1 MITENITEEFIDKH
15 YFVLDKPYSVE
26 EYDCNGF
33 PISRYLDIA
42 CGTEWEITDDS
53 YIGGEIHLDGLSDGC
68 GWLEIP
74 SEEFREYFSA
84 HEWERRNNKQIE
96 NPF

>member
-1 MITENITEEFIDKH
+1 MIVENLTDEFIDKH
-15 YFVLDKPYSVE
+15 YFVLNKPYYVE
-26 EYDCNGF
+26 EYDCNCF
-33 PISRYLDIA
+33 PTSRYLDIA

-74 SEEFREYFSA
+74 KEEFREYFSA
-84 HEWERRNNKQIE
+84 HEWQRRSN
-96 NPF
+96 

>member
-1 MITENITEEFIDKH
+1 MITENLTEEFIDKH

-33 PISRYLDIA
+33 PTSRYLDIA

-68 GWLEIP
+68 VWLEIP
-74 SEEFREYFSA
+74 AEEFREYFSA
-84 HEWERRNNKQIE
+84 REWKRRNK
-96 NPF
+96 

>member
-33 PISRYLDIA
+33 PTGKYLDIA
-42 CGTEWEITDDS
+42 CRTEWEITDDS

-68 GWLEIP
+68 GWLEI
-74 SEEFREYFSA
+74 SKDDFKEYFSA
-84 HEWERRNNKQIE
+84 HEWKRRNK
-96 NPF
+96 

>member
-33 PISRYLDIA
+33 PTSRYLDIA

-74 SEEFREYFSA
+74 TEEFREYFSA
-84 HEWERRNNKQIE
+84 HEWERRSN
-96 NPF
+96 